1 MFGLT
6 DLPPLCFTQR
16 EEGLR
21 QEHHPRGCRFRPLRE
36 ANHGIVEE
44 LQGQEGQ
51 EAHQEE
57 GQPKSSHRISTCV
70 ADRDDV
76 TLDVAARNSPPIQ
89 AKARGV
95 AGRHPGAEA
104 SSRTLNSSSS
114 RHVTSP
120 PSSLLRLPLLLT
132 SSINTFA
139 LFNFDGKI

>member
-1 MFGLT
+1 MFELT
-6 DLPPLCFTQR
+6 DLPPLCYTQR

-36 ANHGIVEE
+36 ANHGVVEE

-57 GQPKSSHRISTCV
+57 GQPKSSRRISMCV
-70 ADRDDV
+70 ADIYDV
-76 TLDVAARNSPPIQ
+76 NLDLAARNSPPIQ

-114 RHVTSP
+114 RLFTSP
-120 PSSLLRLPLLLT
+120 PSSLLRLPLFLI

-139 LFNFDGKI
+139 LFNFDGNI

>member
-1 MFGLT
+1 MFELT
-6 DLPPLCFTQR
+6 GLPPMCYTQR

-36 ANHGIVEE
+36 ANHGVVEE

-57 GQPKSSHRISTCV
+57 GQPKSNHRISTCV
-70 ADRDDV
+70 ADIDDV

-95 AGRHPGAEA
+95 ASRHPGAEA

-114 RHVTSP
+114 RLFTSP
-120 PSSLLRLPLLLT
+120 PSSLLRPPLFLT

-139 LFNFDGKI
+139 LFNFDGNI